1 MGGRTSGADRPEC
14 RIWAVRV
21 QRSCRSQVEK
31 RFLSAEE
38 LHDLADTIDPCHRT
52 LVLTAGSTARLNAI
66 DTKPAA
72 P

>member
-1 MGGRTSGADRPEC
+1 
-14 RIWAVRV
+14 VRV
-21 QRSCRSQVEK
+21 QPSCRSQVEK